1 MCGIAGI
8 RRFDGRAVAPE
19 LLTRMADALEHRG
32 PDGHGIFTAHDVG
45 FAHRRLA
52 IIDVDGS
59 PQPMSLGAQ
68 SLTITFNGEI
78 LNYRALREGL
88 ARRFRSDGDTETLL
102 ALFERH
108 GIAMVDRLRGQ
119 FAFAIHDG
127 ASGDLWLA
135 RDPLG
140 ILPLYYYRDAH
151 LLAFASEIKAL
162 APVIPGG
169 LQLDEAALGAY
180 LARRSVPAPGT
191 LFLGVRKLLPGTWMR
206 CTAAGEETHERYW
219 RIPDPATHVGP
230 IADAPSMLDRRLGE
244 AVDEALVA
252 DVPVGA
258 YLSGGVDSSLLV
270 ALAARRRSVPVST
283 FSAGFDD
290 AAVDEV
296 EHARR
301 VSTLLRTDHHEVVVR
316 PADFSELW
324 QRLTWHRDAPLS
336 EPADVAVHRL
346 AELAGQQVKVVL
358 SGEGSDELFGG
369 YPKHRLARLS
379 DAAGGVPTRL
389 RAPVA
394 GWLDRGL
401 PMGARRARTAARA
414 LGAGGEEMLVSWFAP
429 FTAAERRRL
438 LGPEAILDA
447 GAARQA
453 EWRHGGALRR
463 MLAHDVAVW
472 LPDNLLERG
481 DRMTMAASVEL
492 RPPFLDR
499 RVVELAFSLPS
510 SVKVRGATTKWI
522 VKEVARRYLPGDI
535 VDRRKVGF
543 RVPLARWFRDGL
555 DLEVRSLLLDR
566 DAFVPDVLDR
576 GAVTSL
582 VEEHLRGDRDH
593 EMRIWTLL
601 SLEVWARTFLRDGL
615 VAPRCPSGS
624 LSA

>member
-19 LLTRMADALEHRG
+19 LLTRMAAALEHRG
-32 PDGHGIFTAHDVG
+32 PDADGVFTAHDIG

-59 PQPMSLGAQ
+59 HQPMSLGP
-68 SLTITFNGEI
+68 LTITFNGEI
-78 LNYRALREGL
+78 LNYRSLRTGL
-88 ARRFRSDGDTETLL
+88 ARRLHSDGDTETLL
-102 ALFERH
+102 ALFERD

-127 ASGDLWLA
+127 VSGDLWLA
-135 RDPLG
+135 RDPVG
-140 ILPLYYYRDAH
+140 ILPLYYYRDAN

-169 LQLDEAALGAY
+169 LRLDEAALGAY
-180 LARRSVPAPGT
+180 LARRSVPAPDT
-191 LFLGVRKLLPGTWMR
+191 LFLGVRKLLPGTWLR
-206 CTAAGEETHERYW
+206 CTAAGQEIQQRYW
-219 RIPDPATHVGP
+219 RIPDHTTDKGRV
-230 IADAPSMLDRRLGE
+230 ADAPSMLDQRLGE

-258 YLSGGVDSSLLV
+258 YLSGGVDSSLIV
-270 ALAARRRSVPVST
+270 AMAARRQSAAVST

-290 AAVDEV
+290 ATVDEV

-301 VSTLLRTDHHEVVVR
+301 VSSLLRTDHHEVVVK
-316 PADFSELW
+316 PADFLELW
-324 QRLTWHRDAPLS
+324 HRLTWHRDAPLS

-346 AELAGQQVKVVL
+346 AQFAGRQVKVVL

-369 YPKHRLARLS
+369 YPKHRFARLS
-379 DAAGGVPTRL
+379 DLAGGVPSRL

-394 GWLDRGL
+394 GWLDREL
-401 PMGARRARTAARA
+401 PVGAHRARTAARA
-414 LGAGGEEMLVSWFAP
+414 LGADGEDLLVSWFAP
-429 FTAAERRRL
+429 FTAAERQRL
-438 LGPEAILDA
+438 LGPDA
-447 GAARQA
+447 ADGTRAARA
-453 EWRHGGALRR
+453 TEWRHGDALRR

-499 RVVELAFSLPS
+499 RVVELAFCLPS
-510 SVKVRGATTKWI
+510 RVKVRGATTKWI
-522 VKEVARRYLPGDI
+522 VKEVARRYLPADI
-535 VDRRKVGF
+535 VERRKVGF

-555 DLEVRSLLLDR
+555 DTEVRSLLLDR

-576 GAVTSL
+576 RAVTSL
-582 VEEHLRGDRDH
+582 VEEHLRGERDH
-593 EMRIWTLL
+593 EMQIWTLL
-601 SLEVWARTFLRDGL
+601 SLEVWARTFLRHGRG
-615 VAPRCPSGS
+615 VSTCPSDS
-624 LSA
+624 LPA